1 MTTWDRALVE
11 ELLYAQW
18 RPWREEGRMDG
29 VLPGCGDQEWAREN
43 ALVGYRTVDY
53 RTSRALTVPTG
64 EGPVTVTM
72 AEIYWSVRTRNGAQ
86 DPGWPPSLNVNLV
99 TLHDGAAGL
108 PEVETL
114 YRAALA
120 MKGALNLAGMS
131 RLTGRGGVSLYVR
144 GVLLAPEIG
153 DAAIL
158 ADAISGFADV
168 PIAAATVHVAGED
181 VAIRRCAGPARF
193 FDIASA
199 DVDELRALGQSLVGS
214 DALFRSDGVWSP
226 DA

>member
-1 MTTWDRALVE
+1 MTTWDHALVE

-43 ALVGYRTVDY
+43 ALVGYRTLDY
-53 RTSRALTVPTG
+53 RTCRALAVPTG
-64 EGPVTVTM
+64 SGPVTVTM
-72 AEIYWSVRTRNGAQ
+72 AEIYWSVRTRNGVQ
-86 DPGWPPSLNVNLV
+86 DSGWPPSLNVNLV

-108 PEVETL
+108 AEVETL

-144 GVLLAPEIG
+144 GVLLAREVG
-153 DAAIL
+153 DAAVL

-168 PIAAATVHVAGED
+168 PIAAATVDVAGGD
-181 VAIRRCAGPARF
+181 LSLRRCAGTARF

-199 DVDELRALGQSLVGS
+199 DVDALRAMGRSLV
-214 DALFRSDGVWSP
+214 DDDLLFRSDGVWSP